1 MLTYLVSYI
10 VQVRILD
17 DSFGRPAQAAQHH
30 PEQAPPRG
38 ELADATRVMGTSI
51 SQCGTSYY
59 MAPEAR
65 VVPPTALG
73 RHSVCSSPRKSGN
86 NQTLLGRVCFHSTP
100 AHLKTVHLKTVHPL
114 QVCYRK
120 PYGEKVDLWS
130 AGVVLYVLLSGE
142 APWAE
147 GHTPHPKHDAGATP
161 PYTAAA
167 WPHVG
172 TEVRS
177 LLQGMPA
184 GLE

>member
-1 MLTYLVSYI
+1 M
-10 VQVRILD
+10 
-17 DSFGRPAQAAQHH
+17 
-30 PEQAPPRG
+30 
-38 ELADATRVMGTSI
+38 
-51 SQCGTSYY
+51 
-59 MAPEAR
+59 
-65 VVPPTALG
+65 
-73 RHSVCSSPRKSGN
+73 
-86 NQTLLGRVCFHSTP
+86 CFHSTP
-100 AHLKTVHLKTVHPL
+100 AHLKTVNPL

-142 APWAE
+142 APWVE

-172 TEVRS
+172 TEVRL

-184 GLE
+184 GLEQWLLSVEASQPARLA